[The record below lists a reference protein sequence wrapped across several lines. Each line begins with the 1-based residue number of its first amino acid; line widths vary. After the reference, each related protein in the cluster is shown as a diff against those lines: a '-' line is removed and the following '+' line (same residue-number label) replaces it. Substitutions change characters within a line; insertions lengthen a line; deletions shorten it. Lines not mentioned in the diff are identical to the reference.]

1 MPIVHDADPLRK
13 DNQCMKDIGV
23 QIRQR
28 RIRLGWT
35 VQKLATLAEIDNGFL
50 SKLETG
56 KASGSWDTYQK
67 IAGALGVP
75 VNAFLQSNGNVEDA
89 AVGWRRIPLLDYA
102 QAARWTGVDPSD
114 EIRETVMT
122 ELEHPPSTFA
132 LKIRGDSMEPEFRAG
147 DVVVIDPTIS
157 PKPGDFVVAAEDTG
171 EATFKQYRSAGLND
185 LGIDV
190 FELLPLNPLYAPM
203 RSDRQKLSIVGTMVE
218 HRRYR
223 RR

>member
-1 MPIVHDADPLRK
+1 
-13 DNQCMKDIGV
+13 MKDIGM

-28 RIRLGWT
+28 RTRLGWT

-75 VNAFLQSNGNVEDA
+75 VNSFFETKSNVEESA
-89 AVGWRRIPLLDYA
+89 LGWRRVPVLDFV
-102 QAARWTGVDPSD
+102 QAARWTGVDPID

-132 LKIRGDSMEPEFRAG
+132 LRIRGDSMEPEFRAG

-157 PKPGDFVVAAEDTG
+157 PKPGDFVVAKDEAG

-185 LGIDV
+185 SGVDV

-203 RSDRQKLSIVGTMVE
+203 RSDRLPLAIIGTMVE